1 MVFHKFAKSNTIFIT
16 APMIKSDTFRFLNEL
31 AENNN
36 REWFQAHKQQHD
48 EARENVITFVAQ
60 LISGLSKIDVTIPAD
75 LDPKDCVMRIYRDI
89 RFSKDKTPYKT
100 NFGIGIS
107 PNGKNFEGPGYY
119 LHIHPKQ
126 SFVAGGCWMPEPN
139 VLKAIRQEI
148 DYNGS
153 GFHSVIDRPSFK
165 NSFGNLDTELKL
177 KTAPK
182 GYPADHPDIDY
193 LQLKSFT
200 VSHELT
206 QHDLT
211 KTDATKGIIAGFAEL
226 YPFITFLRNAIA

>member
-1 MVFHKFAKSNTIFIT
+1 
-16 APMIKSDTFRFLNEL
+16 MIKSDTFHFLSQL

-36 REWFQAHKQQHD
+36 REWFHAHKQEHD
-48 EARENVITFVAQ
+48 EARENVIAFVSQ
-60 LISGLSKIDVTIPAD
+60 LINGLAKIDITILTD

-119 LHIHPKQ
+119 LHIHPEQ
-126 SFVAGGCWMPEPN
+126 SFLAGGCWMPEAN

-153 GFHSVIDRPSFK
+153 DFHTIIDRSSFK
-165 NSFGNLDTELKL
+165 NYFGYLDTEFKL
-177 KTAPK
+177 KTTPK
-182 GYPADHPDIDY
+182 GYSMDHPDINY

-200 VSHELT
+200 VSHALK
-206 QHDLT
+206 QDDF
-211 KTDATKGIIAGFAEL
+211 KNADATEKIMAGFVEL
-226 YPFITFLRNAIA
+226 YPFIAFLRNAIA